1 MTAQTSMAY
10 SLICD
15 FALGPL
21 GELQGLTP
29 AELCRAFV
37 ARHGLIP
44 TRRAHAR
51 LSEDLLIVRIAQR
64 RCAVTGQ
71 RKAPY
76 VPATQVVS
84 RIQNIKPEGAQ
95 HA

>member
-1 MTAQTSMAY
+1 MTTQTAMAY

-29 AELCRAFV
+29 AELRRAYV
-37 ARHGLIP
+37 ARHGVVP
-44 TRRAHAR
+44 TRRAHAL
-51 LSEDLLIVRIAQR
+51 LSEDLLVVRIAPRNCAITGR
-64 RCAVTGQ
+64 RN
-71 RKAPY
+71 APY
-76 VPATQVVS
+76 VPSVQIANRTEF
-84 RIQNIKPEGAQ
+84 IKPEDAQ